1 MSIYLK
7 KLYSLMTK
15 SSLADLE
22 KELGW
27 TEENLEREDR
37 INKVRDELT
46 RLPRDGKSHSKLP

>member
-1 MSIYLK
+1 
-7 KLYSLMTK
+7 MTK

>member
-1 MSIYLK
+1 
-7 KLYSLMTK
+7 MTK

-46 RLPRDGKSHSKLP
+46 RLSGDGESHSKLP

>member
-1 MSIYLK
+1 MPIYLN

-46 RLPRDGKSHSKLP
+46 RLSGDGESHSKLP